1 MLELQDELRDVQ
13 QLQSTAYAFAGILSD
28 GRVVTWGRPDFG
40 GDSDDVA
47 DQLRNVQQ
55 IQATKGAFAA
65 ILADGSAVAWVWLR
79 WFGVF
84 WLISQIHH

>member
-1 MLELQDELRDVQ
+1 LSPESHKVLELQDELRDVQ
-13 QLQSTAYAFAGILSD
+13 QLQSTAYAFAGI
-28 GRVVTWGRPDFG
+28 RPDFG

-79 WFGVF
+79 
-84 WLISQIHH
+84 